1 VKQSDNTWLTP
12 RKPAVT
18 YGLRG
23 IIYYAVTV
31 CGPIKDLH
39 SGEFGG
45 MVHEPLGDLIRLLGT
60 LVESN
65 GQILVPKVY
74 EQVEVL
80 TSEERSVLFT
90 PLRPVVFDVVI

>member
-23 IIYYAVTV
+23 IIYYAITV
-31 CGPIKDLH
+31 SGPIKDLH

-45 MVHEPLGDLIRLLGT
+45 MVHEPLGDLIHLLGT
-60 LVESN
+60 LVRSD
-65 GQILVPKVY
+65 GKILIPKINDQVPL
-74 EQVEVL
+74 L
-80 TSEERSVLFT
+80 TDEEKSVLLA
-90 PLRPVVFDVVI
+90 PLYFKL